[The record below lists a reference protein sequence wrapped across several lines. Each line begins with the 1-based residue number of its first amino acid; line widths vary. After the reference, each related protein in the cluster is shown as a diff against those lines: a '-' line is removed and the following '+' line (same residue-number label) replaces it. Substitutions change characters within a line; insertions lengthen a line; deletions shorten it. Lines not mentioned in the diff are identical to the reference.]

1 MYKLELGMTVLNLCT
16 EIGAGAIDGFELSN
30 QLDAVLIGITEHGLE
45 CLITSLAHRCL
56 TDPDFR
62 QDLIDFD
69 ILKPLLVIC
78 VKRNCVI
85 PPEIIP
91 SLVGSSRDV
100 KLILNETGIV
110 DQYAAKLFSY
120 FEDLYERQE
129 DLLKAIITLTTA
141 CNDNKLKFIKL
152 PDIINKFLTALSIHV
167 DFDLLTVLTT
177 LVSDDDREGR
187 IPAPVFARDQLV
199 DASHLPRL
207 IEILRIYITTDPRE
221 KKSCIL
227 NLVRELSVSQD
238 LTRLFA
244 VEEGCLTIALLG
256 LKEGTIEMRIAAIR
270 YIRQISFSDDMKA
283 DLVAELRGSESPMT
297 GILINEARKNRVV
310 MSHLFGILAN
320 ICLKN
325 VDLSVEICSVFPHI
339 LSLGHHALG
348 STSMYDVIQ
357 CLLFLRLLG
366 KSQDGRGLLLEFD
379 DIIEKLTKSNDST
392 VARIANEI
400 YRHIC

>member
-1 MYKLELGMTVLNLCT
+1 
-16 EIGAGAIDGFELSN
+16 
-30 QLDAVLIGITEHGLE
+30 
-45 CLITSLAHRCL
+45 
-56 TDPDFR
+56 
-62 QDLIDFD
+62 
-69 ILKPLLVIC
+69 
-78 VKRNCVI
+78 
-85 PPEIIP
+85 
-91 SLVGSSRDV
+91 V
-100 KLILNETGIV
+100 KLILNETGVV
-110 DQYAAKLFSY
+110 DQFADELSRY
-120 FEDLYERQE
+120 FEVPNGLQQ
-129 DLLKAIITLTTA
+129 DLLIAIITLTTA

-152 PDIINKFLTALSIHV
+152 PDFIDKVLTALSPLV

-177 LVSDDDREGR
+177 LVSEDDREGR

-207 IEILRIYITTDPRE
+207 IEILRIYIADPRE

-244 VEEGCLTIALLG
+244 VEEGCMKIALSG
-256 LKEGTIEMRIAAIR
+256 LKEGTKDMRIAAIR

-283 DLVAELRGSESPMT
+283 DLVAELRGSESPLT
-297 GILINEARKNRVV
+297 GILEEARKNRVV
-310 MSHLFGILAN
+310 MSNLFGILAN

-325 VDLSVEICSVFPHI
+325 VELSVEICFVFPHI
-339 LSLGHHALG
+339 LSLGHHALV
-348 STSMYDVIQ
+348 STTMYDVTQ

-366 KSQDGRGLLLEFD
+366 KTLEGRGLLLQFD